1 MVRSSRV
8 RTPRF
13 RLGNRGS
20 TLRTTKLVKDK
31 KIIKWQIINQ
41 L

>member
-1 MVRSSRV
+1 LIEAKLRRIMVRSSRV

-20 TLRTTKLVKDK
+20 IPYGLQK
-31 KIIKWQIINQ
+31 KE
-41 L
+41 